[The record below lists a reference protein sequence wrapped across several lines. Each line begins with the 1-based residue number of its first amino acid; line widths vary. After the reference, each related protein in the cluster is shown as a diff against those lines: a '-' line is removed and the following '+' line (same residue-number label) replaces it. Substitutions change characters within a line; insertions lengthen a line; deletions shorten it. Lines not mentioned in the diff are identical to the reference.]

1 MRKTDWAVND
11 LREVITPFTTP
22 VNIANAFNS
31 TVSGIFIPIFFSKKR
46 NVFANSSRENKHKST
61 FLRFKE
67 TLMAINDFIPL
78 SILILNK
85 EMLEKRRSTPRFHI
99 HLYAANI
106 RAVREISNFTV
117 RSTKETMDNL
127 NNSSWYGG

>member
-1 MRKTDWAVND
+1 MRKIDWAVKD

-31 TVSGIFIPIFFSKKR
+31 TVSGIFIPIFFSKKQ

-67 TLMAINDFIPL
+67 TLMAINGFIPL

-99 HLYAANI
+99 HAA
-106 RAVREISNFTV
+106 T
-117 RSTKETMDNL
+117 
-127 NNSSWYGG
+127 YGRYEK

>member
-1 MRKTDWAVND
+1 MRKINWAVKD

-22 VNIANAFNS
+22 VNIANALNS
-31 TVSGIFIPIFFSKKR
+31 TVSGIFIPIFFLKKQ
-46 NVFANSSRENKHKST
+46 NVFANSSRENKHKRT

-67 TLMAINDFIPL
+67 TLMVINDFIPL

-85 EMLEKRRSTPRFHI
+85 EMLKKRRSTPRFHI
-99 HLYAANI
+99 HLYVADI